1 MAESHVFDEIIDFL
15 NFDLFDG
22 DVIIIIFL
30 RNSLII
36 TGSQI
41 SSA

>member
-22 DVIIIIFL
+22 DVIIIL
-30 RNSLII
+30 
-36 TGSQI
+36 
-41 SSA
+41 SSFVTVAI